1 MPAEKV
7 HHVVSTA
14 DTSAQA
20 AGRGWFRQRDGLS
33 LSPNVAA
40 LGAVSLF
47 MGMSSAMIHALL
59 PVFLV
64 NVLGASPLFI
74 GFTEGAA
81 ESTASFL
88 KVLSG
93 GFSDWLGRRKP
104 LIVLGYGL
112 SALIKPLF
120 AMAGVPGDILFARV
134 IDRVGKGVRDSP
146 RDALLADV
154 TPKEIRGSGFGLRG
168 MLYTIGAV
176 AGPLAALGIMLVSDG
191 DYRLVFWL
199 AVIPAAASV
208 AVLIVTVRDSGDGRY
223 GKRHTIR
230 RADFAQLGAAFW
242 WTVAIA
248 GLLSLARFSQAFL
261 VVKGHSI
268 GVQPALVPLIF
279 VLMNLFYAM
288 TAYPFGVLS
297 DHTRRPLQLAVG
309 IALLVGSDF
318 ALAMAESIW
327 MLGLGAALWG
337 LHMGV
342 VQGLLSAM
350 IANAVPTMLR
360 GTAFGIYDLVFGAA
374 TFLASVGAGI
384 IWTVAGPATTF
395 GAGALFALLAAAMLL
410 VSTVRSKA
418 ATSMKAS

>member
-1 MPAEKV
+1 L
-7 HHVVSTA
+7 VSQI
-14 DTSAQA
+14 DMSAQRA
-20 AGRGWFRQRDGLS
+20 ARGWFRRRNGLV
-33 LSPNVAA
+33 LSPNVTA
-40 LGAVSLF
+40 LGWVSLL

-81 ESTASFL
+81 EGTASFL
-88 KVLSG
+88 KVVSG

-104 LIVLGYGL
+104 LVVLGYGL

-120 AMAGVPGDILFARV
+120 AMAGLPGDILFARV

-154 TPKEIRGSGFGLRG
+154 TPREIRGSGFGLRG
-168 MLYTIGAV
+168 TLYTLGAV
-176 AGPLAALGIMLVSDG
+176 TGPLAALAIMLISDG

-208 AVLIVTVRDSGDGRY
+208 AVLVLTVRDSGHGHR
-223 GKRHTIR
+223 GKRHIIR
-230 RADFAQLGAAFW
+230 RADFADLGTAFW

-248 GLLSLARFSQAFL
+248 GLLSLARFSHAFL
-261 VVKGHSI
+261 IVKGHSI
-268 GVQPALVPLIF
+268 GVQPALLPLIF

-288 TAYPFGVLS
+288 TAYPFGALS

-318 ALAMAESIW
+318 ALAMADTVW
-327 MLGLGAALWG
+327 VLGLGAALWG

-350 IANAVPTMLR
+350 IANAVPKTLH
-360 GTAFGIYDLVFGAA
+360 GTAFGIYDLVFGVA

-384 IWTVAGPATTF
+384 IWTVAGPTMTF
-395 GAGALFALLAAAMLL
+395 GTGAFFALLAVALL
-410 VSTVRSKA
+410 LISTMSSKPA
-418 ATSMKAS
+418 KSMTAR

>member
-1 MPAEKV
+1 MVSQAEI
-7 HHVVSTA
+7 
-14 DTSAQA
+14 SAQ
-20 AGRGWFRQRDGLS
+20 GTRRGWFGRGDRAP

-40 LGAVSLF
+40 LGLVSLC

-81 ESTASFL
+81 ESTSSFM

-120 AMAGVPGDILFARV
+120 ALAGVPGDILFARV

-168 MLYTIGAV
+168 ALYTIGAV
-176 AGPLAALGIMLVSDG
+176 TGPLAAFIIMMASDG

-208 AVLIVTVRDSGDGRY
+208 AVLILCVRDSWDGL
-223 GKRHTIR
+223 GEKRHRVR
-230 RADFAQLGAAFW
+230 RADLADLGSAFW
-242 WTVAIA
+242 WTVAVA
-248 GLLSLARFSQAFL
+248 GMLSLARFSQAFL

-268 GVQPALVPLIF
+268 GIQPALLPLVF
-279 VLMNLFYAM
+279 VVMNLFFAM
-288 TAYPFGVLS
+288 TAYPFGALS
-297 DHTRRPLQLAVG
+297 DRARPRLQLAIG

-318 ALAMAESIW
+318 ALAMAETIW
-327 MLGLGAALWG
+327 ILGLGAALWG
-337 LHMGV
+337 FHMGV

-350 IANAVPTMLR
+350 VANAAPKKLR

-384 IWTVAGPATTF
+384 IWTIAGPAVTF
-395 GAGALFALLAAAMLL
+395 GAGAFFALLAAVMLL
-410 VSTVRSKA
+410 IGSRKLSP
-418 ATSMKAS
+418 

>member
-1 MPAEKV
+1 MTFPTE
-7 HHVVSTA
+7 
-14 DTSAQA
+14 TSAQGA
-20 AGRGWFRQRDGLS
+20 TRGRVPRRTGPS

-40 LGAVSLF
+40 LGLVSLF

-81 ESTASFL
+81 ESAASFM

-93 GFSDWLGRRKP
+93 GLSDWLGRRKP

-112 SALIKPLF
+112 SALTKPLF
-120 AMAGVPGDILFARV
+120 ALAGVPGDILFARV

-154 TPKEIRGSGFGLRG
+154 TPNEIRGSGFGLRG
-168 MLYTIGAV
+168 ALYTIGAV
-176 AGPLAALGIMLVSDG
+176 TGPLAAFGIMLVSDG

-199 AVIPAAASV
+199 AVIPGVVAV
-208 AVLIVTVRDSGDGRY
+208 AVLIRNVRDSGDGRAA
-223 GKRHTIR
+223 KRHTIR
-230 RADFAQLGAAFW
+230 RTDFADLGAAFW
-242 WTVAIA
+242 WTVAVA

-268 GVQPALVPLIF
+268 GVQPAFLPLIF

-288 TAYPFGVLS
+288 TAYPFGALS
-297 DHTRRPLQLAVG
+297 DHTRRRLQLAVG

-318 ALAMAESIW
+318 ALAMAESMW

-337 LHMGV
+337 LHMGI

-350 IANAVPTMLR
+350 IANAVPKTLR

-395 GAGALFALLAAAMLL
+395 GTGAFFALLAAVMLL
-410 VSTVRSKA
+410 VSTTPSKA
-418 ATSMKAS
+418 ATSMKAG